1 MTNSIHKPNNSLRRV
16 SLRRVFLQRNM
27 VAAAWSVVAVFA
39 IQIPELTHGQTPGY
53 YTQNGGVVWY
63 GAQQQRVHHPAT
75 AYNPAPGYVQHHAN
89 NLVPL
94 RGTYA
99 AAGNSAAANAAAAN
113 RYGGTTAFQQPG
125 FSSQTH
131 QRIPGYGAPQQPY
144 GYNQPTPTYGN
155 GWTSAYGQNF
165 VDRQRQQYA
174 QPRAY
179 PGYGYSYPVAGYPGY
194 STPPAGYPAYAQQP
208 PQQGQQPTQQP
219 NLQQNPDVQDQLTPV
234 QQAARQAAANVS
246 PNGVPVLS
254 PAASRFFRNLQGPN
268 LSTYNQNRQNYSFF
282 GQTRPSNRIP
292 NTTWQSGSRFG
303 QTYSNRSNHNQTTAH
318 QNRFNY
324 SLRSLT
330 RPGFL
335 DH

>member
-1 MTNSIHKPNNSLRRV
+1 MTNSVHKPNKSLRRV
-16 SLRRVFLQRNM
+16 SLRQVFLQRNM
-27 VAAAWSVVAVFA
+27 VAATWSLVAVFA

-75 AYNPAPGYVQHHAN
+75 AYNSAPGYVQHHAN
-89 NLVPL
+89 NQVSL
-94 RGTYA
+94 RGTHT
-99 AAGNSAAANAAAAN
+99 AAGYPAAANAAAAN
-113 RYGGTTAFQQPG
+113 RYGGAPALQQPG
-125 FSSQTH
+125 VSPQTH
-131 QRIPGYGAPQQPY
+131 QRIPVYGAPQQLY
-144 GYNQPTPTYGN
+144 GYYQPPPTYRN
-155 GWTSAYGQNF
+155 GWATAYGQHF

-174 QPRAY
+174 QPRVY
-179 PGYGYSYPVAGYPGY
+179 PGHGYSYPVAGSPGY
-194 STPPAGYPAYAQQP
+194 STPPAEHPAYTQQP
-208 PQQGQQPTQQP
+208 PQQEQQPTQQP
-219 NLQQNPDVQDQLTPV
+219 NLQQNPDDQNQLPTV
-234 QQAARQAAANVS
+234 QQAARQVAANVS